1 MTDEEAYDL
10 NQKILGKGS
19 KEEVTEKKFRSTIA
33 HLSNPLK
40 SDEILKIEQPNLQER
55 DTAEK

>member
-19 KEEVTEKKFRSTIA
+19 KEEFAEKKFRSTIA

-40 SDEILKIEQPNLQER
+40 SDGILKME
-55 DTAEK
+55 